1 MAEHCDKHGISYYLP
16 LKKETK
22 VYQRRKV
29 TVTKPIFSGYF
40 FVSLN
45 MDERVILLRTNHII
59 RILEPGNQ
67 RILLHQLAQ
76 IRRALRVDPC
86 LSASDNIKKGSKVT
100 ITGGPFMGIEGLVSS
115 VRNKTK
121 VRLVIDMIGQSIA
134 IDINKEYIKKADS

>member
-45 MDERVILLRTNHII
+45 DDDRVILLRTNHVI

-67 RILLHQLAQ
+67 RNLLHQLAQ
-76 IRRALRVDPC
+76 IRRALRIDPC
-86 LSASDNIKKGSKVT
+86 LSTSDNIKKGSKVT

-115 VRNKTK
+115 IRDKTK
-121 VRLVIDMIGQSIA
+121 VRLTIDMIGQAIA
-134 IDINKEYIKKADS
+134 IEISKEYIKKIDN